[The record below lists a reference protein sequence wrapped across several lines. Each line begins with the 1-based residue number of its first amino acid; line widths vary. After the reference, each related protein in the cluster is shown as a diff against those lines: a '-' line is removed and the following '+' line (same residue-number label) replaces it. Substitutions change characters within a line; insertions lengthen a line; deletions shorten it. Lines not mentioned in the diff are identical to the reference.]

1 VQGAKPGNAAKKP
14 RDGLAARI
22 AISID
27 PRTIPR
33 KRDGMKL
40 TCMLCK
46 STAVLLLIFA
56 GLTVPGCRHQTATD
70 SEKGSVGQSS
80 QVMVHYVAAEERPIA
95 DHLDLSAKVQADP
108 ARMFR
113 IFPPASGRVLALKVK
128 PGDIVTRGERLALI
142 DSADA
147 ASAQSDLA
155 KAQIEAERAQR
166 AADREKVLLDHG
178 AVAEKDYLDAKAAAD
193 SAQAEL
199 VRAKQH
205 LAMLGVNA
213 GSNASGIPLLAPGP
227 GIVLTVN
234 AAAGEFS
241 KSLDNADPLMTIAD
255 LSTVWV
261 MGDVF
266 EKDIAKV
273 QPGTK
278 VTVTVDAFP
287 GRQLQGRIDSLAGAL
302 DPVTRTL
309 KVRVALPNPG
319 EKMKPEMFAA
329 IHVDV
334 GSHNSIVVPASAIV
348 HEGQNTIVFV
358 ENAGKPEQLNVTT
371 GQAVDGKV
379 EIASGVR
386 AGQRVA
392 VDGAEL
398 LTGGSTQP

>member
-1 VQGAKPGNAAKKP
+1 MI
-14 RDGLAARI
+14 R
-22 AISID
+22 
-27 PRTIPR
+27 
-33 KRDGMKL
+33 
-40 TCMLCK
+40 
-46 STAVLLLIFA
+46 
-56 GLTVPGCRHQTATD
+56 
-70 SEKGSVGQSS
+70 
-80 QVMVHYVAAEERPIA
+80 YVAAEERPVA
-95 DHLDLSAKVQADP
+95 DRLDLSAKVQADP

-113 IFPPASGRVLALKVK
+113 IFPPASGRVLAIQVK
-128 PGDIVTRGERLALI
+128 PGDFVKRGESLAII

-166 AADREKVLLDHG
+166 AADREKILLDHG

-193 SAQAEL
+193 SAKAEL

-205 LAMLGVNA
+205 LAMLGVSA
-213 GSNASGIPLLAPGP
+213 GSNVNGIPLLAPGP
-227 GIVLTVN
+227 GIVLAVN

-273 QPGTK
+273 QPGTR

-287 GRQLQGRIDSLAGAL
+287 GRQLSGRIDSVAGAL

-319 EKMKPEMFAA
+319 EKLKPEMFAA
-329 IHVDV
+329 IHVDL
-334 GSHNSIVVPASAIV
+334 GSHSSIVVPASAIV
-348 HEGQNTIVFV
+348 HEGQNVTVFV
-358 ENAGKPEQLNVTT
+358 DNNGKPEQLNVTT

-379 EIASGVR
+379 EITSGVH

-392 VDGAEL
+392 MDGAEL
-398 LTGGSTQP
+398 LTGGTAQP